1 MLVCSR
7 SYSDRIVM
15 CSCSRLCIWQGAAT
29 GGMGSL
35 ELLHSV
41 IKPRYTVRPYR
52 FLRNRPC
59 HSTTATRQH
68 CFLPRSDH
76 HGVRLVPWH
85 AAPNSLRSP
94 WHRPFC
100 LRTLRLTHT
109 LSRHE
114 PDSELHRSLAGIVGV
129 SPIPIV
135 SRSHLKHISPR
146 TLSRLA
152 VTHLVYYHYT
162 MYYPTVKT
170 LYRFPSMTS

>member
-1 MLVCSR
+1 
-7 SYSDRIVM
+7 
-15 CSCSRLCIWQGAAT
+15 
-29 GGMGSL
+29 MGSL
-35 ELLHSV
+35 ELPHSV
-41 IKPRYTVRPYR
+41 IKPRYTVRPHRYLHFIAR
-52 FLRNRPC
+52 Q
-59 HSTTATRQH
+59 TASY
-68 CFLPRSDH
+68 PAAD
-76 HGVRLVPWH
+76 HGVWLVSTH
-85 AAPNSLRSP
+85 ASPNSLHRRDN
-94 WHRPFC
+94 RPFC

-135 SRSHLKHISPR
+135 RRSHLNHISPR

-170 LYRFPSMTS
+170 LYRLPLMTS